1 MTPLREV
8 EAVRR
13 EEAHVYGS
21 IRVQRRRVHVLH
33 EGLGD
38 EGEVVLVEDL
48 TVREVQFVHRVL
60 NAGALNE
67 GVVEF
72 GMTFAGALPDACVE
86 IFAERLCGVG
96 LSKLF

>member
-1 MTPLREV
+1 MTPLRKV
-8 EAVRR
+8 EAIWR

-21 IRVQRRRVHVLH
+21 IREQRRCVHVLH

-48 TVREVQFVHRVL
+48 AVREVQLVHRVL
-60 NAGALNE
+60 NAGVLNE
-67 GVVEF
+67 GVVEV
-72 GMTFAGALPDACVE
+72 GMTFAGTLPNACVE